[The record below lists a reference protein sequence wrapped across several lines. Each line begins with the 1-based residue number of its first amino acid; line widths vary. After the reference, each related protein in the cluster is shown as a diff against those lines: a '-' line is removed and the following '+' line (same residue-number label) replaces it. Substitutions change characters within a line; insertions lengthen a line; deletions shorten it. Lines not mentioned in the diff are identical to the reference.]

1 MKVFLVVLVLLV
13 SSITVRA
20 DDFFKFHAP
29 NIQYLYGNN
38 FELGPNER
46 HIITLEYANAFKYGD
61 FFAFSDLSFPNGG
74 DFNHYTEGIL
84 RLSFNKMT
92 ESKLKLGPFSDL
104 YLAGSLELPKGKNP
118 RYLYGLSTDIN
129 VPGFNFLRLIAY
141 IRDTPDLP
149 GSTHQITAVWNL
161 PFKIGKVSFLTEGV
175 ADFAGSE
182 GHTRANQL
190 IIPRLL
196 VDTGALFFE
205 RPGKLFAGIEFQY
218 WHNKFGIEG
227 ITESVVQFQLKWNF

>member
-1 MKVFLVVLVLLV
+1 MKSFLVVLVLLV
-13 SSITVRA
+13 SSTPIRA

-38 FELGPNER
+38 FELGPDER
-46 HIITLEYANAFKYGD
+46 QIITLEYATAFKYGD

-74 DFNHYTEGIL
+74 DFSHYSEGIL
-84 RLSFNKMT
+84 RLSLNKMT
-92 ESKLKLGPFSDL
+92 GSKLKLGPFSDL
-104 YLAGSLELPKGKNP
+104 YLAGSLELPKGKDP

-129 VPGFNFLRLIAY
+129 IPGFKFLRFIAY
-141 IRDTPDLP
+141 IRDNPDLP
-149 GSTHQITAVWNL
+149 GASHQFTAVWNL
-161 PFKIGKVSFLTEGV
+161 PFKIGGVSFLSEGV

-182 GHTRANQL
+182 GPSNANQL
-190 IIPRLL
+190 VIPRLL
-196 VDTGALFFE
+196 VDTGDLLFE
-205 RPGKLFAGIEFQY
+205 KPGKLFAGIELQY